1 MNKILYSLAQ
11 NKYWIT
17 FADQKVEVDM
27 GLKRPIFKRKNN
39 WATTFLMLIQQYDF
53 NFIIWFYTKLVL
65 ILFNI
70 YTEINSFAVQIST
83 PFIRNKKLKSMLLC

>member
-27 GLKRPIFKRKNN
+27 GLRE
-39 WATTFLMLIQQYDF
+39 AYIQEKEQLGH
-53 NFIIWFYTKLVL
+53 NFSYAHSAI
-65 ILFNI
+65 
-70 YTEINSFAVQIST
+70 
-83 PFIRNKKLKSMLLC
+83 